1 MARLFSVKPT
11 LTIRGRKF
19 KGLRGYSGKPFHPP
33 LTDIPITCY
42 ILAAVFDLISY
53 IAWQQDKPSISHDFF
68 VSGTH
73 VIVAGLIVSVPTA
86 LTGFWDWLKSTP
98 KHTQVWR
105 TANTHMAIMLTVTA
119 IVVVDVLMRLSGWDE
134 GYAELGVTIISVVV
148 GLLVSLGAAFGG
160 TMVYDYAF
168 NVEMEPMEYAYTP
181 SEADRLPGQKAE
193 S

>member
-1 MARLFSVKPT
+1 VARLFSFKPT
-11 LTIRGRKF
+11 LTIKGRKF
-19 KGLRGYSGKPFHPP
+19 KGLRGFSGKPSHPP
-33 LTDIPITCY
+33 LTDFPITCY
-42 ILAAVFDLISY
+42 FLAAVFDVISY
-53 IAWQQDKPSISHDFF
+53 IAWQQDKPSIAHDFF

-73 VIVAGLIVSVPTA
+73 VIIAGLLVSVPTA

-148 GLLVSLGAAFGG
+148 GSLVSLGAAFGG
-160 TMVYDYAF
+160 TMVYEYAF
-168 NVEMEPMEYAYTP
+168 NVEQDIDYAYTP
-181 SEADRLPGQKAE
+181 SEEDRLPGQKAE

>member
-1 MARLFSVKPT
+1 VARLFSFKPT
-11 LTIRGRKF
+11 LTIKGRKF
-19 KGLRGYSGKPFHPP
+19 KGLRGFSGKPFHPP
-33 LTDIPITCY
+33 LTDFPITCY
-42 ILAAVFDLISY
+42 FLAAVFDVISY
-53 IAWQQDKPSISHDFF
+53 IAWQQDKPSIAHDFF

-73 VIVAGLIVSVPTA
+73 VIIAGLLVSVPTA

-148 GLLVSLGAAFGG
+148 GSLVSLGAAFGG
-160 TMVYDYAF
+160 TMVYEYAF
-168 NVEMEPMEYAYTP
+168 NVEQDIDYAYTP
-181 SEADRLPGQKAE
+181 SEEDRLPGQKAE

>member
-1 MARLFSVKPT
+1 MARLFSFKPT
-11 LTIRGRKF
+11 LTIKGRKF
-19 KGLRGYSGKPFHPP
+19 KGLRGFSGKPFHPP
-33 LTDIPITCY
+33 LTDFPITCY
-42 ILAAVFDLISY
+42 FLAAVFDVISY
-53 IAWQQDKPSISHDFF
+53 IAWQQDKPSIAHDFF

-73 VIVAGLIVSVPTA
+73 VIIAGLLVSVPTA

-148 GLLVSLGAAFGG
+148 GSLVSLGAAFGG
-160 TMVYDYAF
+160 TMVYEYAF
-168 NVEMEPMEYAYTP
+168 NVEQDIDYAYTP
-181 SEADRLPGQKAE
+181 SEEDRLPGQKAE